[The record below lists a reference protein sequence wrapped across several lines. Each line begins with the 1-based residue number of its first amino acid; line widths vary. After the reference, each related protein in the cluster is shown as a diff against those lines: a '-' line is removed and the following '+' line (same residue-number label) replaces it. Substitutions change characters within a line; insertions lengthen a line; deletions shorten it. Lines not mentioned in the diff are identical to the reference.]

1 MTKLSI
7 LQRHL
12 LGCVLAVG
20 FMAIAP
26 LFVTQRYSLG
36 EIILFMIWASVA
48 IQWNVLLGHAGV
60 FSLGQMLFFAI
71 GAYAVGMFGVFG
83 DVSPWFS
90 MPIGAFAAAL
100 AAFVI
105 GLACLRLETAY
116 VALLTFAIVF
126 MVSALISTDAECFIT
141 EGGLCTPMFG
151 GGNGFSG
158 FDDLGF
164 RQLLKGKWVV
174 GNFYVVLV
182 VFALSLVASIIV
194 IHGRLGLAFRA
205 LGDSRIYAAARG
217 MNRTRFHIIAFV
229 ITAFFTGLTGAV
241 YAAHF
246 RFAGPS
252 LFEFS
257 NLVFVL
263 AMIVVGGLKSTWG
276 PVFGAALM
284 MILVEFAK
292 GWGDI
297 QNSLIGVVLIA
308 FVLLLPRGLAGATAR
323 FAERLGK
330 RASPSAGNSG
340 ASVSSSKATTL

>member
-1 MTKLSI
+1 MNGNTALY
-7 LQRHL
+7 RHL
-12 LGCVLAVG
+12 TALVAVLA
-20 FMAIAP
+20 AIAILP
-26 LFVTQRYSLG
+26 VFITQRYFLG

-48 IQWNVLLGHAGV
+48 TQWNVLLGHAGV

-71 GAYAVGMFGVFG
+71 GAYAVGMMGTYF
-83 DVSPWFS
+83 DVSPWLA
-90 MPIGAFAAAL
+90 MPIGAIVAASAAL
-100 AAFVI
+100 VI

-126 MVSALISTDAECFIT
+126 MVSTLIRTDAECFIT
-141 EGGLCTPMFG
+141 KGGLCTPLFG

-164 RQLLKGKWVV
+164 RKLLKGKWVV
-174 GNFYVVLV
+174 GNYFVVLGV
-182 VFALSLVASIIV
+182 LALSLLASICV

-252 LFEFS
+252 LFEFPT
-257 NLVFVL
+257 LVFIL

-276 PVFGAALM
+276 PIFGAALM
-284 MILVEFAK
+284 MVLVEFAK
-292 GWGDI
+292 EMGDV
-297 QNSLIGVVLIA
+297 QNTLIGFVLVVFVLI
-308 FVLLLPRGLAGATAR
+308 FPKGLAGATAQLAQR
-323 FAERLGK
+323 VSRQQSHKASDTA
-330 RASPSAGNSG
+330 RAI
-340 ASVSSSKATTL
+340 

>member
-1 MTKLSI
+1 MTNLSI
-7 LQRHL
+7 LKRHL
-12 LGCVLAVG
+12 LGCVLTVA
-20 FMAIAP
+20 FMAMLP
-26 LFVTQRYSLG
+26 LFITQRYFLG

-71 GAYAVGMFGVFG
+71 GAYAVGMLGVHL
-83 DVSPWFS
+83 DWSPWFS
-90 MPIGAFAAAL
+90 MPVGAVVAAL
-100 AAFVI
+100 AALVI
-105 GLACLRLETAY
+105 GLACLRLKTAY

-126 MVSALISTDAECFIT
+126 MVDSLIRTEVECFT
-141 EGGLCTPMFG
+141 TVGGRCLPFFG
-151 GGNGFSG
+151 GGQGFFG

-164 RQLLKGKWVV
+164 RSMLKGKWIV
-174 GNFYVVLV
+174 GNYYVVLGA
-182 VFALSLVASIIV
+182 FAFSLVASILV

-205 LGDSRIYAAARG
+205 LGDSQIYAAARG
-217 MNRTRFHIIAFV
+217 LNRTRFHIIAFV

-257 NLVFVL
+257 NLVFIL

-276 PVFGAALM
+276 PVFGAVLM

-297 QNSLIGVVLIA
+297 QNTLIGVVLII
-308 FVLLLPRGLAGATAR
+308 FVLLLPRGLAGATATLR
-323 FAERLGK
+323 SKLMTDSGTQDNLHAARADPRGAEQ
-330 RASPSAGNSG
+330 
-340 ASVSSSKATTL
+340 